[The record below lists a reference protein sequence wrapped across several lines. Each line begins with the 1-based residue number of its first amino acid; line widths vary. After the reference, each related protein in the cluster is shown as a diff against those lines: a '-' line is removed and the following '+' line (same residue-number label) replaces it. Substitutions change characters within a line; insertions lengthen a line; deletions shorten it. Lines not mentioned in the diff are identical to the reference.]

1 MDRLENNKKESL
13 LICGS
18 ALMYFLSLLP
28 LLMISRYNFPCADDY
43 SMNVASHAAYQA
55 AGGGIAGWF
64 AVIGASLSE
73 VGRFYRTWQGNFTGV
88 FLMTQAP
95 SIYGES
101 RYGIGTWI
109 VLALLTAGTLFL
121 GYVLF
126 RRVLRIQSK
135 LYLCVLF
142 LLLFATVQCMPTRE
156 ARVQGFFWYN
166 GAVYYMGLYGLALFY
181 VGLLLLLYTGFEA
194 SRKKS
199 LVIITVV
206 ASLLGFLLGG
216 ANYLTALSIV
226 LVSILISE
234 LFSVKCFVAKKSA
247 DSSLNTTLCLKHSI
261 YLVIPTLCSVIGLL
275 VSMLAPGNS
284 VRSTTLG
291 GLSPI
296 KAILVSFLYSL
307 RYIIDE
313 WMTWPVLLMLAAIAP
328 VCWVLAGDVLRKDC
342 GSSGTSNKGTNT
354 LCSFSHPVIAVIL
367 GLGVMSANITAPLY
381 ATGNIEAG
389 RIQAIFWA
397 QSLLIIVLLEFY
409 LIGWMRS
416 VLVKARETS
425 NDVES
430 GGAFVQ
436 EGSETI
442 GMSSVSIKYIASC
455 AALFIFGSALCVQA
469 NPDYYT
475 FTSALQD
482 LRSGA
487 AVQFAAEQKE
497 RLIVLQDAS
506 VEDAVLSELSV
517 NPDLL
522 FFSDITEDPSEW
534 TNDAMAR
541 YYGKRSVMMERGT
554 NE

>member
-1 MDRLENNKKESL
+1 MDKLVNNKKESL

-18 ALMYFLSLLP
+18 ALLYFLSLLP
-28 LLMISRYNFPCADDY
+28 LLIISRYNYPCADDY

-101 RYGIGTWI
+101 RYGVGTWI

-166 GAVYYMGLYGLALFY
+166 GAIYYMGLYGVALFY
-181 VGLLLLLYTGFEA
+181 VGLLLLLYIGFEA
-194 SRKKS
+194 GRKIAM
-199 LVIITVV
+199 VITTVI

-216 ANYLTALSIV
+216 ANYLTALSV
-226 LVSILISE
+226 VLISV
-234 LFSVKCFVAKKSA
+234 LICFLYCFSCFISKKSS
-247 DSSLNTTLCLKHSI
+247 DVSSHKAFCLKPLL
-261 YLVIPTLCSVIGLL
+261 YLAIPTVCSVIGLL
-275 VSMLAPGNS
+275 VSMLAPGNT

-291 GLSPI
+291 GLSPV
-296 KAILVSFLYSL
+296 KAVLVSFLYSL

-328 VCWVLAGDVLRKDC
+328 VCWMLAGDVLRKDC

-354 LCSFSHPVIAVIL
+354 PGSFSHPVIAVIL

-430 GGAFVQ
+430 GGASVQ

-522 FFSDITEDPSEW
+522 FFSDITEDPAEW

>member
-1 MDRLENNKKESL
+1 MDRLVNNKKESL

-18 ALMYFLSLLP
+18 ALLYFLSLLP
-28 LLMISRYNFPCADDY
+28 LLIISRYNFPCADDY
-43 SMNVASHAAYQA
+43 SMNVASHAAYKA

-64 AVIGASLSE
+64 AVLGASLSE

-101 RYGIGTWI
+101 RYGVGTWI
-109 VLALLTAGTLFL
+109 VLALLTAGMLFL

-166 GAVYYMGLYGLALFY
+166 GAIYYMGLYGVALFY
-181 VGLLLLLYTGFEA
+181 VGLLLLLYIGFEVN
-194 SRKKS
+194 RKIA
-199 LVIITVV
+199 LVITTVI

-216 ANYLTALSIV
+216 ANYLTALSGV
-226 LVSILISE
+226 LVSILISG

-247 DSSLNTTLCLKHSI
+247 DPSSNTTLCLKHSI

-291 GLSPI
+291 GLSPV
-296 KAILVSFLYSL
+296 KSVLVSFLYSL

-313 WMTWPVLLMLAAIAP
+313 WMTWPVLLILAVIAP
-328 VCWVLAGDVLRKDC
+328 ICWTLAGEVLNDRIGDC
-342 GSSGTSNKGTNT
+342 
-354 LCSFSHPVIAVIL
+354 FSHPVIAFIL
-367 GLGVMSANITAPLY
+367 GYGVMSANITAPLY

-409 LIGWMRS
+409 LVGWARS
-416 VLVKARETS
+416 VLVKTKDNS
-425 NDVES
+425 KYVEL
-430 GGAFVQ
+430 GGAKVQ
-436 EGSETI
+436 EISETKV
-442 GMSSVSIKYIASC
+442 MSSASIKYIAFC
-455 AALFIFGSALCVQA
+455 AAFFVFGSALCVQA
-469 NPDYYT
+469 NSDYYT

-482 LRSGA
+482 LHSGTA
-487 AVQFAAEQKE
+487 ALFASEQKE
-497 RLIVLQDAS
+497 RLIVLQDES
-506 VEDAVLSELSV
+506 IEDAVLPELSV

-541 YYGKRSVMMERGT
+541 YYGKRSVVMERRST
-554 NE
+554 ND